1 MTTQKRQ
8 GRHAGRPGCLLAAIT
23 SCTRR
28 QAVTRLHG
36 QSKADAAPRR
46 CATRMQ
52 CTRSSMSSSSGGTG
66 TARNTPVRRFFRLS
80 NTITRPDRSICRG
93 GQGEGLGN
101 PASGGMQHAAEGA
114 HLARRPGGGGH
125 EGAAFILGEI
135 QPPPVG
141 VEQLHTGVTGPPLGG
156 AIDTFHRN
164 SVSRQPRQGQRNG
177 DKPPQSA
184 VGRADRARFQS
195 TVLATAI
202 RRAKPAQ
209 HQLVVPGDDVRARH
223 GAELLRLLE
232 CRRSA

>member
-1 MTTQKRQ
+1 MRAVRDACGCDHLLHPPP
-8 GRHAGRPGCLLAAIT
+8 GRHAAPRPEQGRCRPAPLC
-23 SCTRR
+23 
-28 QAVTRLHG
+28 H
-36 QSKADAAPRR
+36 ADAVHQVEHVEQFGGHRHRAKHPRASLLQALEHDHPAGQVDLPR
-46 CATRMQ
+46 
-52 CTRSSMSSSSGGTG
+52 
-66 TARNTPVRRFFRLS
+66 
-80 NTITRPDRSICRG
+80 

-184 VGRADRARFQS
+184 VGRADRGQFLIQY
-195 TVLATAI
+195 
-202 RRAKPAQ
+202 
-209 HQLVVPGDDVRARH
+209 
-223 GAELLRLLE
+223 
-232 CRRSA
+232 